1 MSADRLERDLA
12 ELPDGGGPKAGW
24 EGRVLGTARMA
35 ALPRP
40 GRRAPVGF
48 ALAGAGA
55 VVLASV
61 LFFALRPDPVEVEQ
75 KAAAARLEHLQ
86 KQMAATQSE
95 IDRMLNEKDAEV
107 QKLLA
112 AKTEQEKAAAQR
124 ALDLKNAELLA
135 KQDALKGLRDKAR
148 QAGTGRAGGVKEDP
162 GERSI
167 MIKCDPNDPLC
178 GI

>member
-1 MSADRLERDLA
+1 MSADRVERDLA

-24 EGRVLGTARMA
+24 EARVLGTARMA

-61 LFFALRPDPVEVEQ
+61 LFFALRPDPVEQQE
-75 KAAAARLEHLQ
+75 KAAAAHLDRLQ
-86 KQMAATQSE
+86 KEMAATQAD
-95 IDRMLNEKDAEV
+95 IDRVITEKDAEV

-112 AKTEQEKAAAQR
+112 ARTEEEKRAAQR
-124 ALDLKNAELLA
+124 ALDAKNAEIRA
-135 KQDALKGLRDKAR
+135 KAMALKGLRDKAR
-148 QAGTGRAGGVKEDP
+148 QAGGARSDEKDKDRAKGVAV
-162 GERSI
+162 
-167 MIKCDPNDPLC
+167 KCDPNDPLC